1 MAKTLQASIEAY
13 CAKLGKTPVFHC
25 VPGDGRVI
33 MRDDMDGKGPYID
46 FWSKTLGPHPDD
58 READFDANRARKS
71 VDTLKADAVAQPALE
86 EIAAKK

>member
-71 VDTLKADAVAQPALE
+71 VDTLKAETQIEAQIEGAAV
-86 EIAAKK
+86 K